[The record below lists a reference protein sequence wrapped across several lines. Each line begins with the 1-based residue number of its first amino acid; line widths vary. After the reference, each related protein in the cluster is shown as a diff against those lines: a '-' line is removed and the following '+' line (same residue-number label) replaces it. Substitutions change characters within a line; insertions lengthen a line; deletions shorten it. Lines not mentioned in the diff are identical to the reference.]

1 MVMKKKKKRRE
12 RINERRDGGDNK
24 VFLTLTEGRSWDNE
38 EYSSS
43 SLPLI
48 LILLDVL
55 GSSINNTKK

>member
-1 MVMKKKKKRRE
+1 MVMKKKRE
-12 RINERRDGGDNK
+12 KELMKRRDGGDNK
-24 VFLTLTEGRSWDNE
+24 GFLTLTEGRSWDNE